1 MFDDAKKYM
10 DGGTAPAYLSTSFD
24 HFEGLTDKACEALF
38 GKVLGKGDMQDTAL
52 KLGKTMTGP
61 KIFAWRDDKEISF
74 AEMGARTKDY
84 AKIILLAC
92 RA

>member
-1 MFDDAKKYM
+1 M
-10 DGGTAPAYLSTSFD
+10 
-24 HFEGLTDKACEALF
+24 
-38 GKVLGKGDMQDTAL
+38 LGKGDLQDTGL
-52 KLGKTMTGP
+52 RLGRTMTGP

-74 AEMGARTKDY
+74 AELSARTKDY